1 MNVQTDSKST
11 TADSIVLGVVL
22 PPGHVY
28 DPFLQAF
35 VYPSLADLLEAAPA
49 VHGLYLQGWSQEQCA
64 QMLGIWRASAYWFR
78 PACVAQG
85 ETAPALADGALAFP
99 AALKLAER
107 MEQLRLSLQLEPQK
121 LQFDE
126 RLLYYLYL
134 REPHDLVPVCDRNS
148 KHLYRYLEA
157 EALVP
162 ESEDAGSWIAS
173 LTRRE
178 LLQQGKLLD
187 RTRHCRSCSSAHL
200 HYLDVCPQCHG
211 MEIRASES
219 VHCFTCGHV
228 APSEDFAL
236 EGKLV
241 CSKCQTRLRHV
252 GVDYDRPLTK
262 LACGTCHHTFI
273 EAAVV
278 VRCLDCG
285 ATSEADALDVRE
297 VYSLRLSANGRSA
310 LRAGQLHESFAALDT
325 ANYVVPNY
333 FRLMLDWAIVT
344 HKRHTELAFS
354 LVMIEF
360 TNATEVIEAHGAA
373 RTFLILDELGRR
385 LRELLRNT
393 DMSTRTS
400 ETALWI
406 FLPFSSGAGFA
417 ARVERLLAELM
428 PKNGT
433 VYLRARIRHMATPAG
448 VRKDEK
454 ADALM
459 ARLQEPEEA

>member
-1 MNVQTDSKST
+1 MITLSDIGT
-11 TADSIVLGVVL
+11 TIEPILMGVVL
-22 PPGHVY
+22 PSGYPY
-28 DPFLQAF
+28 DPFPQAL
-35 VYPSLADLLEAAPA
+35 VYPSLAYLLDAAPP
-49 VHGLYLQGWSQEQCA
+49 VHGLYLRGWSSDQSEE
-64 QMLGIWRASAYWFR
+64 MIRTWRASPYWFR
-78 PACVAQG
+78 PVYVAQ
-85 ETAPALADGALAFP
+85 TDSLPQIADGAMEP
-99 AALKLAER
+99 ASALKACER
-107 MEQLRLSLQLEPQK
+107 MEQLRQSLQLDPQK

-157 EALVP
+157 EALAP

-173 LTRRE
+173 LTRRDM
-178 LLQQGKLLD
+178 LQPAKLLD
-187 RTRHCRSCSSAHL
+187 RTRHCRTCSSAHM

-228 APSEDFAL
+228 APSEDFSM

-241 CSKCQTRLRHV
+241 CPKCQTRLRHV

-273 EAAVV
+273 EAAVI

-285 ATSEADALDVRE
+285 ATAEADMLDVRE
-297 VYSLRLSANGRSA
+297 VHTLRLSPNGRSA
-310 LRAGQLHESFAALDT
+310 LRAGQLQDSFAALDT

-344 HKRHTELAFS
+344 QHRHKELKFS

-373 RTFLILDELGRR
+373 RTFLILDELARR
-385 LRELLRNT
+385 LRELMRNT

-400 ETALWI
+400 ETLLWL

-417 ARVERLLAELM
+417 ARVERLLEEVM
-428 PKNGT
+428 PRSGA
-433 VYLRARIRHMATPAG
+433 VSLRARIRHMETPDG
-448 VRKDEK
+448 LVKDEK
-454 ADALM
+454 AAALM
-459 ARLQEPEEA
+459 ARLQEPVES